1 MRHVTYNIC
10 TLEPCTSLF
19 PHQTLHITAMWPLFS
34 RAYLACKGLCSL
46 CLVAYLG
53 LPGATPSLSSSAL
66 PECRVFSSKQR
77 MQSLAETYA
86 GGLLGS
92 SLPCRFPGP
101 ARQCGCCSMPPH
113 LGSSARIFFL
123 PGLTPCACAAVAIQH
138 CGLATHSFWQ
148 VVVGCCY
155 QPIVAEQLMALADA
169 EPWAPTLAVPWAVP
183 ETVPLA
189 VP

>member
-1 MRHVTYNIC
+1 MSAANCVCSSCTFSVLMRLITNYIC

-53 LPGATPSLSSSAL
+53 LPRATPSLSSSAL

-92 SLPCRFPGP
+92 SLCLAGSLDRHDSVDAAACHHIWAHLPGFF
-101 ARQCGCCSMPPH
+101 
-113 LGSSARIFFL
+113 SARIDTMCMCCCCHTALRSGHTQFL
-123 PGLTPCACAAVAIQH
+123 A
-138 CGLATHSFWQ
+138 
-148 VVVGCCY
+148 GCCRLLLPAY
-155 QPIVAEQLMALADA
+155 CC
-169 EPWAPTLAVPWAVP
+169 
-183 ETVPLA
+183 
-189 VP
+189 